1 MSCICITLLH
11 IAKQMQRKFLY
22 LLTNLFTVTGEEDH
36 TKTQNSSYINVK
48 GEEVLTYFVCYMAQH

>member
-1 MSCICITLLH
+1 
-11 IAKQMQRKFLY
+11 MQRKFLY